1 MSIWP
6 NCSRRRFTEPS
17 LYKAAARALGPGFT
31 LSPPGTPQRPANLT
45 YNRSLPK
52 GFESMRRTL
61 AVSLLALLCATAIYA
76 QAVAGF
82 GAITGIVRDQY
93 GDGIPEVTLV
103 ITNPSLGITRSIMT
117 SDEGLFNAPGL
128 VPSSTYALKVTR
140 KGYEDWTLANFD
152 VSVGETVRPSPR
164 RRTALR
170 PRAGPGYQ
178 DLPIRPG
185 DLRAVAGLALE
196 RPPRRQSGA
205 AGPGGL

>member
-17 LYKAAARALGPGFT
+17 LYKAAAPALGPGFT

-52 GFESMRRTL
+52 VFESMRRTL

-103 ITNPSLGITRSIMT
+103 ITNPSLCIPTGT
-117 SDEGLFNAPGL
+117 P
-128 VPSSTYALKVTR
+128 
-140 KGYEDWTLANFD
+140 
-152 VSVGETVRPSPR
+152 
-164 RRTALR
+164 LR
-170 PRAGPGYQ
+170 HRHLRAGRGRIRRHYRHCAR
-178 DLPIRPG
+178 PIWRRHSG
-185 DLRAVAGLALE
+185 GHAGHH
-196 RPPRRQSGA
+196 QSVSRYHSQHHDQ
-205 AGPGGL
+205 